1 MVSQQV
7 KISGR
12 QFMILT
18 ILFTIGSAILVI
30 PSGMAFVAKQDAWI
44 AALVGVGAGIFLVW
58 MYNTIVILYPRMTL
72 AEIIET
78 LLGKWL
84 GKTISL
90 LFVVTLFLGGPS
102 AVLYDVGNFLTTQI
116 MPETPAQPV
125 NILFAIIVVMGA
137 WLGIETF
144 ARSAELLFPLF
155 ILLYI
160 SLVILVAPEVKL
172 ENVEPVL
179 EAGIGPIWP
188 AALSFISI
196 VFLPHI
202 VLLMIIP
209 AVNRTDKARKAF
221 FSGSMFG
228 GLMMVLIIALTIL
241 VLGPDLTARSIFPSY
256 SLAQRISIG
265 NFLQRIEAIMAVM
278 WFISLYFR
286 TTIYMYVIVLVI
298 AQIFNLKD
306 YRPLIL
312 PLGMILVV
320 MSVIIYPNAPYQQK
334 WDGTVWVSYIL
345 SVGLFLPLL
354 LLCIHVIRK
363 LWSRKEQN
371 PKGKSH
377 L

>member
-1 MVSQQV
+1 MPKQV

-18 ILFTIGSAILVI
+18 TLFTVGSAILVI

-44 AALVGVGAGIFLVW
+44 ATLVGVGAGFFLVW
-58 MYNTIVILYPRMTL
+58 IHNTLATLYPQMTL

-90 LFVVTLFLGGPS
+90 LFIFTLFLSGPAS
-102 AVLYDVGNFLTTQI
+102 VLYDVGNFLTTQI
-116 MPETPAQPV
+116 MPETPAQSL
-125 NILFAIIVVMGA
+125 NILFAVIVIMGVR
-137 WLGIETF
+137 LGIETF

-160 SLVILVAPEVKL
+160 SGAILIAPEIKL
-172 ENVEPVL
+172 ENVQPVF

-188 AALSFISI
+188 AALSFIS
-196 VFLPHI
+196 VLFLPHI
-202 VLLMIIP
+202 VLLMIFP
-209 AVNRTDKARKAF
+209 TVNRTDKARKAF
-221 FSGSMFG
+221 FNGSMLG
-228 GLMMVLIIALTIL
+228 GMMIFVVVAFSILI
-241 VLGPDLTARSIFPSY
+241 LGPDLTARSIFPSY
-256 SLAQRISIG
+256 SLAKKISIG
-265 NFLQRIEAIMAVM
+265 NFLQRIEAIMAII

-286 TTIYMYVIVLVI
+286 ITIYLYAIVVGI

-320 MSVIIYPNAPYQQK
+320 MSVVIYPNVPYQHT
-334 WDGTVWVSYIL
+334 WDGTVWISYTL
-345 SVGLFLPLL
+345 SIGLFLPLL
-354 LLCIHVIRK
+354 LLCIHGIRK
-363 LWSRKEQN
+363 LWSKKKTGS
-371 PKGKSH
+371 KG
-377 L
+377 

>member
-1 MVSQQV
+1 MPKQV

-18 ILFTIGSAILVI
+18 TLFTIGSAVLVI

-44 AALVGVGAGIFLVW
+44 AALVGVGAGFFLVW
-58 MYNTIVILYPRMTL
+58 IYNTIATLYPRMTL

-84 GKTISL
+84 GKTVSL
-90 LFVVTLFLGGPS
+90 LFIVTLFLSGPAS
-102 AVLYDVGNFLTTQI
+102 VLYDVGNFLTTQI
-116 MPETPAQPV
+116 MPQTPAQSV
-125 NILFAIIVVMGA
+125 NILFAVIVVMGA

-144 ARSAELLFPLF
+144 ARSAELLFPFF

-160 SLVILVAPEVKL
+160 SLVILISPEIKL

-188 AALSFISI
+188 AALSFIS
-196 VFLPHI
+196 VLFLPHI
-202 VLLMIIP
+202 VLLMIFP
-209 AVNRTDKARKAF
+209 AVNRIDKARKAF
-221 FSGSMFG
+221 FNGSMFG
-228 GLMMVLIIALTIL
+228 GLMMALIVALSIL
-241 VLGPDLTARSIFPSY
+241 VLGPDSTARSIFPSY
-256 SLAQRISIG
+256 SLAQKISIG
-265 NFLQRIEAIMAVM
+265 SFLQRIEAIMAIM

-286 TTIYMYVIVLVI
+286 ITIYLYVIVLAI

-320 MSVIIYPNAPYQQK
+320 MSVVIYPNVPYQQK
-334 WDGTVWVSYIL
+334 WDGTVWVSYTL
-345 SVGLFLPLL
+345 SIGLFLPLL
-354 LLCIHVIRK
+354 LLCIHGIRK
-363 LWSRKEQN
+363 LWSRKKTGSE
-371 PKGKSH
+371 G
-377 L
+377 

>member
-1 MVSQQV
+1 MSQQV

-116 MPETPAQPV
+116 MPETPAQSV

>member
-1 MVSQQV
+1 MSQQV